1 MKGKKNIDTF
11 FKKRFNDFEQSPPP
25 EVWSQI
31 KFQLQNEKKDKKVIP
46 FWFKIAGVAAL
57 IVLLVTIGSA
67 VFNSSNPQT
76 QQITQEDVLIN
87 PNKDNSNGET
97 NSVFTNTKSKDQNK
111 TNASKNNS
119 LVVEEN
125 SAIKISEKNNLPV
138 YKNKTSKTP
147 SNTGIYTIYTKNKE
161 NKLLK
166 DDNILSET
174 KRQNNIKENNPAN
187 TTIAI
192 ANKEE
197 KLTNKTIN
205 KDVTSGSKKD
215 ENGVANTDENT
226 KQSIFDAIED
236 KNNEEEQNKKHT
248 QSKSWEVTPN
258 FAPVYYSSLSNGSSL
273 DASFKDNPQKGDITF
288 SYGVQ
293 VSYAVSDKIKIRSGI
308 NTVDLRYAT
317 SGLDIGSG
325 PVSSALKS
333 IDYGG
338 KQTVVTVAD
347 RGTFS
352 SPANGNTSAYQDI
365 NLKSTSGNA
374 ELIQNI
380 NYLEVPLEI
389 QYTLLNKKLGINLIG
404 GFSTLFLSNNDVYV
418 RDGNYKETLGKA
430 NNLSTTSF
438 TTNVGLGINYK
449 FTKKIL
455 FSIEPLFKYQLNA
468 YTESSV
474 DFKPYYIGLY
484 SGFRFKF

>member
-11 FKKRFNDFEQSPPP
+11 LKKRFNDFEQSPPP

-31 KFQLQNEKKDKKVIP
+31 KLQLQNEKKDKKVIP

-57 IVLLVTIGSA
+57 IALLVTIGSA

-76 QQITQEDVLIN
+76 PQITQEDVLN
-87 PNKDNSNGET
+87 PNTDKSNGET
-97 NSVFTNTKSKDQNK
+97 NAVITNTKSKDQKK
-111 TNASKNNS
+111 TNASKNNT

-138 YKNKTSKTP
+138 SKNKTYKTP
-147 SNTGIYTIYTKNKE
+147 SNTGISTIYIKNKE

-166 DDNILSET
+166 EDDLLSET

-197 KLTNKTIN
+197 KLTNKTIS
-205 KDVTSGSKKD
+205 KDVTSDSKKN
-215 ENGVANTDENT
+215 ENGVTNTDENT
-226 KQSIFDAIED
+226 KPSIFDAIED
-236 KNNEEEQNKKHT
+236 KNNEEEQNKKNT
-248 QSKSWEVTPN
+248 QPKSWEVTPN

-352 SPANGNTSAYQDI
+352 NPANGNTSAYQDI

-374 ELIQNI
+374 ELIQDI

-455 FSIEPLFKYQLNA
+455 FSIEPLFKYQLNT